1 MVIWSEFNTGQYRD
15 DDHQEDASHF
25 TLAKWFFKSLRRSLF
40 LAKLE
45 ESKCS
50 NDDRVEDIETTE
62 DSLTDNLKLL
72 NKENISNVLGMHSKI
87 GEILEN
93 FGFKLET

>member
-1 MVIWSEFNTGQYRD
+1 MVIWSEIRMEQQRD
-15 DDHQEDASHF
+15 DDHREQAPDF
-25 TLAKWFFKSLRRSLF
+25 TQAKQFFESLKSLF

-45 ESKCS
+45 ESKSS

-72 NKENISNVLGMHSKI
+72 NKENISNVLGKHSKF

-93 FGFKLET
+93 FGFKLEI

>member
-1 MVIWSEFNTGQYRD
+1 MLS
-15 DDHQEDASHF
+15 
-25 TLAKWFFKSLRRSLF
+25 KWFFESLQEITI

-45 ESKCS
+45 ESKSS

-72 NKENISNVLGMHSKI
+72 NKENISNVLGMHSS
-87 GEILEN
+87 
-93 FGFKLET
+93 